1 MPIKTNEL
9 LTLPEAIKHIAD
21 HHGNPHLLIHH
32 DDGCPVLTGAVSS
45 IPDTLRAAHLTHYT
59 RSASVRGSGSRR
71 PAHGACAHVRE
82 RTTP

>member
-45 IPDTLRAAHLTHYT
+45 IPDTLRAA
-59 RSASVRGSGSRR
+59 
-71 PAHGACAHVRE
+71 
-82 RTTP
+82 RT